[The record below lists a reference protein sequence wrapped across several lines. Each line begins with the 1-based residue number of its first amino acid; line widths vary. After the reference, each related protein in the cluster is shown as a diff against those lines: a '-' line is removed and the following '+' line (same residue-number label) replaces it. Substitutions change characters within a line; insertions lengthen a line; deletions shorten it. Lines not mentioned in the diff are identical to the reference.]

1 MLFLFIINLIIGLTA
16 ILLFFILYTKMSK
29 MHSLENEYRQLLK
42 EAEETISSFV
52 YELKEDNERL
62 LKKLSTNSAR
72 EHHSDKENVI
82 QQNSFVYREHATK
95 SEDLK
100 ELLQYDEH
108 SQPLSTYEQA
118 KELKNYGYSIDDIAQ
133 KLGKGKTEIELL
145 LKFRQN

>member
-29 MHSLENEYRQLLK
+29 VHSLENEYRQLLK

-52 YELKEDNERL
+52 FELKEDNERL
-62 LKKLSTNSAR
+62 LKKLSTNSTS
-72 EHHSDKENVI
+72 EHNSDKEDVN
-82 QQNSFVYREHATK
+82 QQHSFVYTEDATK

-100 ELLQYDEH
+100 ELLQYGER
-108 SQPLSTYEQA
+108 SQPLSTNEQA
-118 KELKNYGYSIDDIAQ
+118 KELKNNGYSIDEIAQ